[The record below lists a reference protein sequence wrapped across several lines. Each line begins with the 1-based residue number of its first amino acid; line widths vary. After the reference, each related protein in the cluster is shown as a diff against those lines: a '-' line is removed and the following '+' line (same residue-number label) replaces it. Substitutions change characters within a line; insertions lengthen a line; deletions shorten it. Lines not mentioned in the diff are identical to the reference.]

1 MKLLFF
7 IIVVCLIWPSY
18 GSAQDPKTRAEVTIQ
33 ATVMDHLEMITLA
46 NCDVG
51 TVVPSEGT
59 LRLNP
64 RTDSGAGIIKILGRP
79 ATSVQVTYSS
89 QVQMVNVISNTEL
102 LVTYAVSGNKYNDQ
116 SASEIFTTNPQNV
129 ILNNEGEYYLYIG
142 CEFSMENLVSGQYDG
157 DFVIEVDY

>member
-1 MKLLFF
+1 MKLIYSTL
-7 IIVVCLIWPSY
+7 IICLTW
-18 GSAQDPKTRAEVTIQ
+18 SAAFGQDPKTRAEVTIQ
-33 ATVMDHLEMITLA
+33 ATVMDHLEMFTLA

-51 TVVPSEGT
+51 TVVPSAGT

-64 RTDSGAGIIKILGRP
+64 LTDSGAGIIKILGRP
-79 ATSVQVTYSS
+79 ATNVQVTYSS

-102 LVTYAVSGNKYNDQ
+102 LVTYSVSGNKYNDQ

-129 ILNNEGEYYLYIG
+129 TLNNEGEYYLYIG